1 MWNSC
6 RSDGVW
12 LQLSYTVVEPED
24 GGAVQERPTA
34 STAAEAAH
42 QEWHGLNSSTRKQPV
57 ALTAMGEAEAQ
68 DQHRAEA
75 K

>member
-42 QEWHGLNSSTRKQPV
+42 QEWHVAKQLNQEAASGFDSHGRGRGTRP
-57 ALTAMGEAEAQ
+57 AQ
-68 DQHRAEA
+68 S
-75 K
+75 